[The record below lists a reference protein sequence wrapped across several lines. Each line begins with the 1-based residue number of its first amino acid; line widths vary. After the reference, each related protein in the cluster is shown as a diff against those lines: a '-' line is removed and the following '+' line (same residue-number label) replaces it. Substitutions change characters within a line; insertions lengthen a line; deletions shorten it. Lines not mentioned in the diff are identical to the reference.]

1 MTGLLDVF
9 FDYRL
14 FLQLFD
20 LVPGL
25 RFSRLI
31 RRFPQGYFSFAVGI
45 SFSRC
50 NILHICRAVAAV
62 FVLND
67 PWGVYASNMRWE
79 YRWYIR
85 YWPLR
90 AVMSSGKN
98 LSVDQ
103 RRESE
108 AVVFG
113 IKLLFIFFVI
123 YSITHFLSTFF
134 LQRWRKF
141 FLTFLWWCII
151 MWIWR
156 RKPK

>member
-1 MTGLLDVF
+1 LTGLLDVF

-62 FVLND
+62 FALKD
-67 PWGVYASNMRWE
+67 PCGVYASKTRWE
-79 YRWYIR
+79 YRSYIR
-85 YWPLR
+85 YWPDL
-90 AVMSSGKN
+90 AVESSGKI

-103 RRESE
+103 ERESG
-108 AVVFG
+108 AVA
-113 IKLLFIFFVI
+113 
-123 YSITHFLSTFF
+123 FLSIMHTPFF
-134 LQRWRKF
+134 LYYLF
-141 FLTFLWWCII
+141 SIAFLFSSGSF
-151 MWIWR
+151 
-156 RKPK
+156 